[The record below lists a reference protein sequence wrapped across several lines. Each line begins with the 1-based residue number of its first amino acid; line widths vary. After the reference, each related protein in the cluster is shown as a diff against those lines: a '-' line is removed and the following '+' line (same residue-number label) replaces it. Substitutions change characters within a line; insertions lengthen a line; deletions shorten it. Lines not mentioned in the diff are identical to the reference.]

1 MYTKHM
7 RNHRALII
15 LALIFLFTRFFNLTI
30 VPIFND
36 EAVHIDWGY
45 KELHGRGLFY
55 SLNDAKQP
63 LLMWLFGLSQ
73 LVMHD
78 PLFASRTVSV
88 LFGLASLIGIYKLA
102 EHISTKKVALYAAVT
117 YLCTPLFLFFD
128 KQALME
134 GPLVA
139 VSVWSILIYLK
150 IWERPTIKRALALG
164 AILGIGF
171 FIKTTALFFL
181 VALVIVSVYE
191 ILIRKRPQKGPVTAS
206 LILAAAVSQGVLAPL
221 YFQPLFWQTLSRT
234 AERSLGIREVL
245 SFPFAQ
251 WWQTVRAVIEISWWQ
266 LTPPL
271 FILSVLGIGV
281 VIHKS
286 RTNTKHIP
294 SVWMYFALIL
304 IFYFLTARS
313 NPVRY
318 VVPLLAGVPLLV
330 GMAVEFLSRWKFLY
344 GTALLSLAVPLYC
357 IFTLTMNPVQYFS
370 QLAHYT
376 TYSQQDEYVTQ
387 WPAGFGVLEVLQEI
401 YTRTGVQSA
410 VVAVRPDAGIPES
423 AVFAYLNADTQL
435 QPLFF
440 DATIA
445 PFITQYDCIQATK
458 PFYFVSRDTQLG
470 GLEQYVQEL
479 GRIQKPQNKSSLGL
493 YTLKQCTTTQKV
505 LTLEFE

>member
-1 MYTKHM
+1 M
-7 RNHRALII
+7 RNHRALIF
-15 LALIFLFTRFFNLTI
+15 LVLIFLCTRFFNLTI

-55 SLNDAKQP
+55 SLSDAKQP

-102 EHISTKKVALYAAVT
+102 EHSFTKKVALYAAVT
-117 YLCTPLFLFFD
+117 YLCAPLFLFFD

-139 VSVWSILIYLK
+139 VSVWSIFIYLK
-150 IWERPTIKRALALG
+150 IWECPTMQRALALG

-181 VALVIVSVYE
+181 AALVVVSVYE
-191 ILIRKRPQKGPVTAS
+191 ILIRKRPQKGPVAAS
-206 LILAAAVSQGVLAPL
+206 LILAAVVSQGVLAPL

-234 AERSLGIREVL
+234 AERSLGITEVL
-245 SFPFAQ
+245 SFPIAQ
-251 WWQTVRAVIEISWWQ
+251 WWQTVRAVTEISWWQ

-271 FILSVLGIGV
+271 FMLSLIGIGV
-281 VIHKS
+281 VVHKA
-286 RTNTKHIP
+286 RTNANYSL
-294 SVWMYFALIL
+294 SVWIYFALIL
-304 IFYFLTARS
+304 IFYCLTARS
-313 NPVRY
+313 SPVRY
-318 VVPLLAGVPLLV
+318 IVPLLAGVPLLV
-330 GMAVEFLSRWKFLY
+330 GLAVEYLSRWKFLY
-344 GTALLSLAVPLYC
+344 GIALVSLAVPLYC
-357 IFTLTMNPVQYFS
+357 IFMLTMNPVEYFS
-370 QLAHYT
+370 QLARYT
-376 TYSQQDEYVTQ
+376 AYSQQDEYVTQ

-401 YTRTGVQSA
+401 YTLVGTQSA

-440 DATIA
+440 DATVA
-445 PFITQYDCIQATK
+445 PFITQYDCIQATR
-458 PFYFVSRDTQLG
+458 PFYFVSRDAQLG

-493 YTLKQCTTTQKV
+493 YALKQCTTTQKV

>member
-1 MYTKHM
+1 M

-15 LALIFLFTRFFNLTI
+15 LALIFLCIRFFNLTI

-55 SLNDAKQP
+55 SLGDAKQP

-73 LVMHD
+73 LVIHD

-102 EHISTKKVALYAAVT
+102 EHISTKKVAIYAAVT
-117 YLCTPLFLFFD
+117 YLCAPLFLFFD

-134 GPLVA
+134 GPLLA
-139 VSVWSILIYLK
+139 VSVWSIFIYLK
-150 IWERPTIKRALALG
+150 IWERPTIQRAFALG
-164 AILGIGF
+164 VILGAGF

-181 VALVIVSVYE
+181 VALVVVSLYE
-191 ILIRKRPQKGPVTAS
+191 ILICKKPQKGPVTAS
-206 LILAAAVSQGVLAPL
+206 FILAAAVSQAVLAPL

-234 AERSLGIREVL
+234 AERSLGITEVL
-245 SFPFAQ
+245 SFPVVQ
-251 WWQTVRAVIEISWWQ
+251 WWQTLRAVIEISWWQ
-266 LTPPL
+266 LTPPV

-281 VIHKS
+281 VLHKV
-286 RTNTKHIP
+286 RTSAKHP
-294 SVWMYFALIL
+294 RGVWIYFALIL
-304 IFYFLTARS
+304 IFYCLTARS
-313 NPVRY
+313 SPVRY
-318 VVPLLAGVPLLV
+318 IVPLLAGVPLLV
-330 GMAVEFLSRWKFLY
+330 GLAVEYLSRWKLLY
-344 GTALLSLAVPLYC
+344 GATVLSLALPLYY
-357 IFTLTMNPVQYFS
+357 IFMLSTNPVQYFS
-370 QLAHYT
+370 LLSRFT

-401 YTRTGVQSA
+401 YTRTDTQSA

-423 AVFAYLNADTQL
+423 AVFAYLNADKKL

-440 DATIA
+440 DATVA
-445 PFITQYDCIQATK
+445 PFITNYDCIQATR

-493 YTLKQCTTTQKV
+493 YTLKQCTNTQKV